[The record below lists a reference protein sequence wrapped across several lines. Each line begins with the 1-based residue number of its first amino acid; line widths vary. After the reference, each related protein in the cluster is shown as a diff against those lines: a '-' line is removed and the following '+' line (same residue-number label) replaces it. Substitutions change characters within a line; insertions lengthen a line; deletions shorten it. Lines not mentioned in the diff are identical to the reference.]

1 MKMKMKR
8 SLSVL
13 LALSAATT
21 FAEIKT
27 VTPGSRLNLAD
38 YDVGELRNFV
48 KGGGVLFC
56 SDALYRTTWQLLG
69 QIDEDFGKVKWG
81 PCESWAKD
89 GDSQTRP
96 VGKPPHPLM
105 TFPNAYDDA
114 DTWGHF
120 VGSSCKGWTV
130 LAACAEGEPMM
141 LYRQLDKGGIIACAN
156 LWWFGAVPKI
166 LTENIN
172 AWTGFLG
179 AGIVP
184 KTAQMTP
191 LAAGKGH
198 ISITLAKPPAKEA
211 RLEVSVE
218 PDGGRKAVFSKKFTT
233 KGVELDYDLAFAGKG
248 RVELTVESGKEKT
261 RTVIL
266 ARDVDFPKKTVKSG
280 KPTTLKVSKTG
291 LSADA
296 DGIFHWNGKPFFPLG
311 IYHVEPK
318 DFETVM
324 SIGFNFVQAFK
335 YKMLLGKG
343 IPKAEKLG
351 LPVLVEGDYKDI
363 PLHALDMFLN
373 TPATGMWYVADEPN
387 EYSKKLVEA
396 SAAYRGWDKDHLT
409 FVTSN
414 RPDIFGW
421 LSDFADVFSCDC
433 YGDMGKC
440 VDWLR
445 RVDRQMPACK
455 PFLFVPPAVPKKMP
469 YLRAQAFL
477 GIAHGARGLLWY
489 AWEDEGH
496 PNEALCGRD
505 EQIGEFRKV
514 LAELKENAEYLTSP
528 ARYAFETGTIHGI
541 VLGEKNERRAFVV
554 NVSSKASAKASV
566 KLPDGATLAVKLE
579 PLEASV
585 IDLSGK
591 AKKGKN
597 R

>member
-1 MKMKMKR
+1 MIR
-8 SLSVL
+8 CVGAL
-13 LALSAATT
+13 LALCAATA
-21 FAEIKT
+21 FAEIKNLK
-27 VTPGSRLNLAD
+27 PGSSLNPAD
-38 YDVGELRNFV
+38 YDVGELRDFV

-69 QIDEDFGKVKWG
+69 QIDEDFGNVTWRN
-81 PCESWAKD
+81 CESWAKD

-130 LAACAEGEPMM
+130 LAACAEGEPMI
-141 LYRQLDKGGIIACAN
+141 LYRQLGRGGIIACAN
-156 LWWFGAVPKI
+156 LWWYGAVPKV

-172 AWTGFLG
+172 AWTGLLG

-184 KTAQMTP
+184 KSAQMTP

-218 PDGGRKAVFSKKFTT
+218 PDGGRKAVFSKKFTA

-248 RVELTVESGKEKT
+248 RVELTVENGKEKE
-261 RTVIL
+261 RAVIFV
-266 ARDVDFPKKTVKSG
+266 RDVDFPKKSVKTG
-280 KPTTLKVSKTG
+280 KPMTLKVSKTG

-296 DGIFHWNGKPFFPLG
+296 DGIFYWNGKPFFPLG
-311 IYHVEPK
+311 IYHVDPE
-318 DFETVM
+318 DFEQVI

-335 YKMLLGKG
+335 YKMVLGKG
-343 IPKAEKLG
+343 IAKAEKLN
-351 LPVLVEGDYKDI
+351 LPVLVEGDYNDI
-363 PLHALDMFLN
+363 PLHALDMFQKSH
-373 TPATGMWYVADEPN
+373 TTAMWYVADEPN
-387 EYSKKLVEA
+387 EYSKNLEEA
-396 SAAYRGWDKDHLT
+396 STAYRAWDKNRLT

-421 LSDFADVFSCDC
+421 LSNFADVFSCDC

-445 RVDRQMPACK
+445 RADRQMPVGK
-455 PFLFVPPAVPKKMP
+455 PFIFVPPAVPKDIR
-469 YLRAQAFL
+469 YIRAQAFL
-477 GIAHGARGLLWY
+477 GIAHGARGLIWY
-489 AWEDEGH
+489 TWTDRKYEK
-496 PNEALCGRD
+496 EALYCRSEEID
-505 EQIGEFRKV
+505 EFRKL
-514 LAELKENAEYLTSP
+514 LAELKENVDYLTSP
-528 ARYAFETGTIHGI
+528 SRYAFETGTIHG
-541 VLGEKNERRAFVV
+541 VVRGEKGDRRAFVV
-554 NVSSKASAKASV
+554 NVSSKTPAKASV
-566 KLPDGATLAVKLE
+566 KTPDGATIAVMLE

>member
-1 MKMKMKR
+1 M
-8 SLSVL
+8 
-13 LALSAATT
+13 LALCAATA
-21 FAEIKT
+21 FAEIKNLK
-27 VTPGSRLNLAD
+27 PGSSLNPAD

-69 QIDEDFGKVKWG
+69 QIDEDFGNVTWRN
-81 PCESWAKD
+81 CESWAKD
-89 GDSQTRP
+89 GDSQTCP

-141 LYRQLDKGGIIACAN
+141 LYRQLGKGGIIACAN
-156 LWWFGAVPKI
+156 LWWYGAVPKI

-172 AWTGFLG
+172 AWTGLLG

-184 KTAQMTP
+184 KSAQMTP

-198 ISITLAKPPAKEA
+198 VSITLAKPPAKEA

-248 RVELTVESGKEKT
+248 HVELTVESGKEKA
-261 RTVIL
+261 RTVIF

-296 DGIFHWNGKPFFPLG
+296 DGIFYWNGKLFFPMG
-311 IYHVEPK
+311 VYHAEPD
-318 DFETVM
+318 DFETIM
-324 SIGFNFVQAFK
+324 DIGFNFAQVFK
-335 YKMLLGKG
+335 YKMILQKG
-343 IPKAEKLG
+343 IAKAEKLD
-351 LPVLVEGDYKDI
+351 LPVLIEGDYKDI
-363 PLHALDMFLN
+363 PLHALDMFKKSH
-373 TPATGMWYVADEPN
+373 TTAMWYVADEPN

-396 SAAYRGWDKDHLT
+396 SEAYRAWDKDHLT

-421 LSDFADVFSCDC
+421 LSGFADVFSCDC

-445 RVDRQMPACK
+445 RVDRQMPAGK
-455 PFLFVPPAVPKKMP
+455 PFIFVPPAVPKDIR

-477 GIAHGARGLLWY
+477 GIAHGAKGLLWY
-489 AWEDEGH
+489 TWKDKNYAKEELYDKE
-496 PNEALCGRD
+496 
-505 EQIGEFRKV
+505 EQIEEFRKV
-514 LAELKENAEYLTSP
+514 LSELKENAEYLTSP
-528 ARYAFETGTIHGI
+528 SRYAFETGTIHGV
-541 VLGEKNERRAFVV
+541 VLGEKNDRRAFVV

-566 KLPDGATLAVKLE
+566 KLPDGAAIALKLD

-585 IDLSGK
+585 IDLSAK
-591 AKKGKN
+591 AKRGKN